1 MIHQKENE
9 LEPSELIQLTSIKR
23 NIAISDSLSVQR
35 SI

>member
-1 MIHQKENE
+1 MIRQKEDKH
-9 LEPSELIQLTSIKR
+9 EPSKLIQLTSIKR